1 MNQTNHQ
8 PIKTLAW
15 ASGLS
20 LAGTVLFYD
29 CLFQGAPLGTNVP
42 IFFLLFYAAL
52 LCCYGHQAN
61 LLRNQNYLLVIL
73 GFAFSLT
80 FALYNNPFL
89 LFLNGVALLYCTA
102 LQLNLMLGLETYP
115 PFSMGSISNIC
126 YTIFVRPFHR
136 IGKALTADRG
146 DRKTLLPILMALL
159 ILIPVLGIFLF
170 LLSSADQVFSE
181 LLRRIFRIE
190 SIMDLLFWV
199 LTFFIG
205 GMLLASLFTSLIQVR
220 QTQSTSRPKAPA
232 KFNLTATAIVLAG
245 VSLLMLAFCLIQGIY
260 LFGSAH
266 LPNNLSYSEYARQGF
281 FQLCAAAMLIFA
293 LVALCRTCT
302 RDAAGGFKALLN
314 ALYTLLMACTLVL
327 VASSFYRLMLYEQAF
342 SYTRLRIYV
351 QAFLILLGILCLYY
365 IAHIWHAWK
374 YFRQIAAITSLCAL
388 LGLSYFNVDAFIA
401 KQNTKRL
408 DKTMSETGEF
418 GDLDYLLNLSID
430 ALPYYL
436 DVIAKED
443 LEPEPEPDFYAEYAD
458 FDSYSTYYWER
469 NALREKRCHRL
480 NALLSKAEQNG
491 SDLRYW
497 NLGREVPSQILA
509 EKKAMVEHALSLY

>member
-1 MNQTNHQ
+1 M
-8 PIKTLAW
+8 
-15 ASGLS
+15 
-20 LAGTVLFYD
+20 
-29 CLFQGAPLGTNVP
+29 
-42 IFFLLFYAAL
+42 
-52 LCCYGHQAN
+52 
-61 LLRNQNYLLVIL
+61 
-73 GFAFSLT
+73 
-80 FALYNNPFL
+80 
-89 LFLNGVALLYCTA
+89 
-102 LQLNLMLGLETYP
+102 
-115 PFSMGSISNIC
+115 
-126 YTIFVRPFHR
+126 
-136 IGKALTADRG
+136 
-146 DRKTLLPILMALL
+146 
-159 ILIPVLGIFLF
+159 
-170 LLSSADQVFSE
+170 
-181 LLRRIFRIE
+181 
-190 SIMDLLFWV
+190 
-199 LTFFIG
+199 
-205 GMLLASLFTSLIQVR
+205 
-220 QTQSTSRPKAPA
+220 
-232 KFNLTATAIVLAG
+232 
-245 VSLLMLAFCLIQGIY
+245 MLAFCLIQGIY

-281 FQLCAAAMLIFA
+281 FQLCAAAVLIFA

-443 LEPEPEPDFYAEYAD
+443 LEPEPEPDFYAEYSD

-469 NALREKRCHRL
+469 NALREKRCYRL